1 MGIPESPS
9 ARGTCPSDEE
19 LAAFL
24 DRMLPAE
31 QRARITAHLADCE
44 SCYEIFAGAIH
55 FQQDEEA
62 SDGRDEEPVEGKEG
76 RIVPFP
82 VKQESATR
90 SRKSPWW
97 AVAAAAILV
106 LGGGLTAYRLLFP
119 SEPKLD
125 VADLKAKIN
134 PAQDFYRYAEYR
146 GGSGQ
151 GSFAD
156 DAPKFMIGV
165 LLTDIRLGRE
175 RGSIDA
181 VRLDAVRR
189 KLMNVSFADPDV
201 LKRVQASVE
210 KLNSGSPMAKEE
222 VAKSLPAQEAAIED
236 SVASSAYNLGKWSE
250 AGRLAAVTRT
260 PGFFSRWSNKRFFAA
275 LLKDPLSK
283 DEGVAEP
290 LAEIKAIMDRGVNQ
304 ADFDP
309 LAQHFRE
316 IIRHYDI

>member
-24 DRMLPAE
+24 DGMLPSE
-31 QRARITAHLADCE
+31 ERARITAHLADCE
-44 SCYEIFAGAIH
+44 SCYEVFAGAVH
-55 FQQDEEA
+55 FQQDEGA

-97 AVAAAAILV
+97 AVAAAAVLV
-106 LGGGLTAYRLLFP
+106 LGGGLAGYLLLFP
-119 SEPKLD
+119 SEPKLEL
-125 VADLKAKIN
+125 ADLKGKVK
-134 PAQDFYRYAEYR
+134 PAQDFYHYAQYR
-146 GGSGQ
+146 GGDRQS
-151 GSFAD
+151 SAE

-165 LLTDIRLGRE
+165 LLTDIRLDR
-175 RGSIDA
+175 SIDA
-181 VRLDAVRR
+181 ERLAEVGR
-189 KLMNVSFADPDV
+189 KLKKVSFADAQAQDV
-201 LKRVQASVE
+201 LDSAE
-210 KLNSGSPMAKEE
+210 KLKSGDPKTKEE
-222 VAKSLPAQEAAIED
+222 VAKRLPLQEAAIEEIVD
-236 SVASSAYNLGKWSE
+236 SPFYKLGTWSE
-250 AGRLAAVTRT
+250 AGRLAAVTKT
-260 PGFFSRWSNKRFFAA
+260 PAFFSRRSNERFFAT
-275 LLKDPLSK
+275 LLENPLSK

-290 LAEIKAIMDRGVNQ
+290 LEAIKDINDHGVRE
-304 ADFDP
+304 ADFEP